1 MISTWLTGLNSH
13 LVFHNPP
20 RGATVLMWLNDHFF
34 LSRQSTGVSVAV
46 TMPIPWHRH
55 NMLKLNISIFG
66 HYFDISS
73 RTRRIYSAPALLSH
87 IWFAVYRSTD
97 VGKFCRT
104 TFPAAVC
111 LMRSEKNG
119 SG

>member
-1 MISTWLTGLNSH
+1 
-13 LVFHNPP
+13 
-20 RGATVLMWLNDHFF
+20 
-34 LSRQSTGVSVAV
+34 
-46 TMPIPWHRH
+46 
-55 NMLKLNISIFG
+55 MLKLNISIFG

-73 RTRRIYSAPALLSH
+73 RTRRIYSAPALMSH

-111 LMRSEKNG
+111 LMRSEKKWKWVTGNRWNKRE
-119 SG
+119 SI